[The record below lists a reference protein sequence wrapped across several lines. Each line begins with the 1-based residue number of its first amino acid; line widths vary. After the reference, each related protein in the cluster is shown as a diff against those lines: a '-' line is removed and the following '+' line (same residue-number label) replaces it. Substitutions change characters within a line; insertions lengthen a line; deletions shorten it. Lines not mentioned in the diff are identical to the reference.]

1 MTGATTAT
9 TIASL
14 AVAAISAGVSTVGAI
29 QQSQAQ
35 SAQAKYQAAV
45 ARNNQIIARQ
55 NADDALKRGDIEA
68 QKQRQKVQL
77 MLGQQR
83 AGFAA
88 QGADLTSGS
97 VLDIL
102 GDTAATGELD
112 RLTILNNSARE
123 ARQYMLQGVN
133 FQADAQLYQMQAKQ
147 AQTAGYFDATSSFLG
162 GASKV
167 GSSYIDFHDKG
178 FI

>member
-9 TIASL
+9 AVASL
-14 AVAAISAGVSTVGAI
+14 AAAAISAGVSVVGSI
-29 QQSQAQ
+29 QQSRAQ

-45 ARNNQIIARQ
+45 ARNNQIIAQQ
-55 NADDALKRGDIEA
+55 NADDALKRGDIEE

-77 MLGQQR
+77 LLGQQR

-112 RLTILNNSARE
+112 ALTIRNNAARE

-147 AQTAGYFDATSSFLG
+147 AQTAGYFDATTSFLG
-162 GASKV
+162 GASKFT
-167 GSSYIDFHDKG
+167 GG
-178 FI
+178 

>member
-1 MTGATTAT
+1 MTAATTAT
-9 TIASL
+9 AIASL

-45 ARNNQIIARQ
+45 ARNNQIIAQQ
-55 NADDALKRGDIEA
+55 NADDALKRGDVEE

-77 MLGQQR
+77 LLGQQR
-83 AGFAA
+83 TGFAA

-112 RLTILNNSARE
+112 RLTIRNNAERE

-147 AQTAGYFDATSSFLG
+147 AQTAGYFDATSSLLG
-162 GASKV
+162 GASQV
-167 GSSYIDFHDKG
+167 GSSYIGFKTKG
-178 FI
+178 IL